1 MIAIRSRLVLT
12 AALLFSNIAGG
23 QAQERF
29 LVGTNWLPD
38 AERGGF
44 YQAEA
49 AGIYKKHGLD
59 VTVQAG
65 GPQLNNPQLLAAGKL
80 DAVMITSALE
90 AFNYAHNGV
99 PIVAVAAVYQRNPQI
114 LMTHR
119 GAGITS
125 FEAMRGKPI
134 MISSL
139 ARNGY
144 WLWLK
149 AKFGF
154 TDDQIRPYTFNLVNF
169 LNNPS
174 AIQQGFITYE
184 PYAVQ
189 KQGADPVSFL
199 FADAGYS
206 DYGGIIVVRRET
218 FDGRKDVVRR
228 FVQALSEGWREFL
241 FGDPAPGIALIK
253 SQNPQLTDD
262 VIDYSRHALIEREL
276 IHSGDAAVGGIG
288 NMTEAR
294 WQQIYEQMTAMGAIE
309 KGDYWRSAFDLSLLG
324 RDLAL
329 PPRR

>member
-1 MIAIRSRLVLT
+1 MVVVSSRT
-12 AALLFSNIAGG
+12 AAIALMLVILTSAAS
-23 QAQERF
+23 AQDRF

-49 AGIYKKHGLD
+49 AGIYRKHGLD
-59 VTVQAG
+59 VAVQAG

-99 PIVAVAAVYQRNPQI
+99 PIVAVAGIYQRNPQI
-114 LMTHR
+114 LMAHKSS
-119 GAGITS
+119 GIRS
-125 FEAMRGKPI
+125 FEDMRNKPI

-169 LNNPS
+169 MNNPQ
-174 AIQQGFITYE
+174 AIQQGYVTFE
-184 PYAVQ
+184 PYAVE
-189 KQGADPVSFL
+189 KQGADPQVFML
-199 FADAGYS
+199 ADAGYS

-218 FDGRKDVVRR
+218 LEARRDVVRR
-228 FVQALSEGWREFL
+228 FIGALSAGWVDFL
-241 FGDPAPGIALIK
+241 FGDSAPGIALIK
-253 SQNPQLTDD
+253 SQNAQLTDD
-262 VIDYSRHALIEREL
+262 IIAYSMKAIVERGL
-276 IHSGDAAVGGIG
+276 IHSGDAATGGIG
-288 NMTEAR
+288 NMTEDR
-294 WQQIYEQMTAMGAIE
+294 WQRIYDDMATVGAIE
-309 KGDYWRSAFDLSLLG
+309 KGDYWRNAFDLSLLG
-324 RDLAL
+324 PGLTRA
-329 PPRR
+329 PR

>member
-1 MIAIRSRLVLT
+1 MVCVLNRVCLVVASLVTLT
-12 AALLFSNIAGG
+12 V
-23 QAQERF
+23 QARADEHF
-29 LVGTNWLPD
+29 TVGTNWLPD

-44 YQAEA
+44 YQADA
-49 AGIYKKHGLD
+49 AGIYHKYGLD
-59 VTVQAG
+59 VVVQAG

-99 PIVAVAAVYQRNPQI
+99 PIVAVAGIYQRNPQI

-119 GAGITS
+119 AAGIRS
-125 FEAMRGKPI
+125 FEDMRNKPI

-154 TDDQIRPYTFNLVNF
+154 TDGQIRPYTFNLVNF
-169 LNNPS
+169 LNNPQ

-206 DYGGIIVVRRET
+206 DYGGIIVVRRESLE
-218 FDGRKDVVRR
+218 GRRDVVRR
-228 FVQALSEGWREFL
+228 FIEALSEGWREFL
-241 FGDPAPGIALIK
+241 FGDPSPGITLIK
-253 SQNPQLTDD
+253 SQNPQVTDD
-262 VIDYSRHALIEREL
+262 IIVYSLRAMVDRGL
-276 IHSGDAAVGGIG
+276 IHSGDAAAGGIG
-288 NMTEAR
+288 SMTESR
-294 WQQIYEQMTAMGAIE
+294 WRQIYEQMTSTGAIE
-309 KGDYWRSAFDLSLLG
+309 KGDYWRNAFDLSLLG
-324 RDLAL
+324 SGLAL
-329 PPRR
+329 PLR